1 MDTAVPVEGVPSPT
15 KKAYKPAAD
24 APAVPEGPSDL
35 RGSLRP
41 RTNWDEL
48 LRVKPA
54 QSRMAVARGHTT
66 TASSSHRRP
75 LGPAATEPILSFAQP
90 SVPSYA
96 GYFKSSKDAL
106 DEAYAAVHGAPVP
119 SATGKRADELR
130 PMWETGSASDAA
142 STRAASLR
150 AGDSGFWGAA
160 GAAAGPVHVQAHAQA
175 DDDGDGFDLDE
186 ALGPATG
193 GLMSFAGF
201 SSGVAQAPTVNVDSQ
216 GSGSTAHAVT
226 QRFKRAFDG
235 DAPPSAAAQG
245 EVDDEEMA
253 ATDVED
259 EGGDEPAPMGGFGQ
273 ARRVAGLRKG
283 WGKTQSLPPSAFAS
297 MDF

>member
-1 MDTAVPVEGVPSPT
+1 MATAASPS
-15 KKAYKPAAD
+15 KKAYKPTD
-24 APAVPEGPSDL
+24 APAVLEASDL

-41 RTNWDEL
+41 KTEYDEL

-54 QSRMAVARGHTT
+54 QSRMAVSRGHTT
-66 TASSSHRRP
+66 PASSSHRRP

-106 DEAYAAVHGAPVP
+106 DEAYAAVHGAPAP

-160 GAAAGPVHVQAHAQA
+160 QQAAPAPA
-175 DDDGDGFDLDE
+175 DEDGDGFDLDE
-186 ALGPATG
+186 AFGPAKG

-201 SSGVAQAPTVNVDSQ
+201 GGAAQAPANDDSQ

-226 QRFKRAFDG
+226 QRFKRTFDG
-235 DAPPSAAAQG
+235 EAAAASAAPQG

-259 EGGDEPAPMGGFGQ
+259 EGDDEPAPMSGFGQ

>member
-1 MDTAVPVEGVPSPT
+1 MATAVPAQGAPSPS
-15 KKAYKPAAD
+15 KKAYKPAD
-24 APAVPEGPSDL
+24 APTVPEGSDL

-41 RTNWDEL
+41 RTDWDEL

-54 QSRMAVARGHTT
+54 QSRMAVSRGHTT

-106 DEAYAAVHGAPVP
+106 DEAYAAVHGAPIP
-119 SATGKRADELR
+119 SATGKRPDELR

-160 GAAAGPVHVQAHAQA
+160 GAVPAQA
-175 DDDGDGFDLDE
+175 QAQVDDDGDGFDLDE
-186 ALGPATG
+186 ALGPAKG

-201 SSGVAQAPTVNVDSQ
+201 SSGVAQAPIQDDSQ

-226 QRFKRAFDG
+226 QRFKRALDG
-235 DAPPSAAAQG
+235 EAAPSAAAQG
-245 EVDDEEMA
+245 GADDEEMA

-259 EGGDEPAPMGGFGQ
+259 EGDDEPAPMSGFGQ

>member
-1 MDTAVPVEGVPSPT
+1 M
-15 KKAYKPAAD
+15 
-24 APAVPEGPSDL
+24 
-35 RGSLRP
+35 
-41 RTNWDEL
+41 
-48 LRVKPA
+48 
-54 QSRMAVARGHTT
+54 
-66 TASSSHRRP
+66 
-75 LGPAATEPILSFAQP
+75 
-90 SVPSYA
+90 
-96 GYFKSSKDAL
+96 KSSKDAL
-106 DEAYAAVHGAPVP
+106 DEAYAAVHGAPAP

-160 GAAAGPVHVQAHAQA
+160 GAGAAQQGQPQAQAA

-186 ALGPATG
+186 AFGPAKG

-201 SSGVAQAPTVNVDSQ
+201 GGTAQAPANDASQ

-226 QRFKRAFDG
+226 QRFKRTFDG
-235 DAPPSAAAQG
+235 EAAASAAPQG

-259 EGGDEPAPMGGFGQ
+259 EGDDVPAPMSGFGQ